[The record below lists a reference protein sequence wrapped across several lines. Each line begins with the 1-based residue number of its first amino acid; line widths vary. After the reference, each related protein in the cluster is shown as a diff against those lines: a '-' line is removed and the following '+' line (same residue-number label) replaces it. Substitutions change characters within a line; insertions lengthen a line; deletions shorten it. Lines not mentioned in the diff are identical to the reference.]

1 MSDGL
6 IKWSLNAKYDSLT
19 HHAHILQAD
28 AAMAGQHGALQ
39 RMLEDFI
46 IVKTFIVTV
55 LGQVTSIWAVC
66 KFLVPHM
73 KNSYFYQNEL
83 KMGP

>member
-46 IVKTFIVTV
+46 IVKTFIVSV
-55 LGQVTSIWAVC
+55 LGQVTSIYPLTHNQKSIFAC
-66 KFLVPHM
+66 CI
-73 KNSYFYQNEL
+73 QIQQC
-83 KMGP
+83 

>member
-46 IVKTFIVTV
+46 IVKTFIVSV
-55 LGQVTSIWAVC
+55 LGQVTSIYPLTINNLSC
-66 KFLVPHM
+66 SIHI
-73 KNSYFYQNEL
+73 QQR
-83 KMGP
+83 